1 MEALEQI
8 KLGKKACKGGVT
20 LLIGSCPELRS
31 IEMDQE
37 CFMSATSIGILRAPK
52 LETISGMGG
61 NFMKIDHVILRD
73 TPLLTFMFKV
83 KVRKSPKLEFENV
96 GPDTEMSVLKWLGKL
111 WYVC

>member
-1 MEALEQI
+1 
-8 KLGKKACKGGVT
+8 
-20 LLIGSCPELRS
+20 
-31 IEMDQE
+31 
-37 CFMSATSIGILRAPK
+37 
-52 LETISGMGG
+52 
-61 NFMKIDHVILRD
+61 MKIDHVILRD